1 MFERL
6 SIGGR
11 TVLSLVA
18 FIEVEGMQITAQH
31 EGDVSVNE
39 TCLKTERPVLRG
51 SVFSRPWKQRVNG
64 CLSAKDMVEGWRWRD
79 SGNSYLGLN

>member
-18 FIEVEGMQITAQH
+18 FIEVVGMQITAQH
-31 EGDVSVNE
+31 EGGVSV
-39 TCLKTERPVLRG
+39 KD
-51 SVFSRPWKQRVNG
+51 
-64 CLSAKDMVEGWRWRD
+64 LSEKRK
-79 SGNSYLGLN
+79 GLF